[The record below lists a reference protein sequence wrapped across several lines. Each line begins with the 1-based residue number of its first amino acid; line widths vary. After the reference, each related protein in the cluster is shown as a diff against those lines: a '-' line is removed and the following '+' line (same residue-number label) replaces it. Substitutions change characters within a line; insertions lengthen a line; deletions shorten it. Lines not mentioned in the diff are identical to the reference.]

1 MRSPLRRLPPVLRF
15 AAVTM
20 ALTWLSACGEG
31 VLDEE
36 AEVFAQGRQAL
47 LNGVGSSAA
56 RAALTKRWAPIHYQD
71 VDVTGSHSLSGKS
84 DFLTRVDFDGD
95 WSGTNNWDNTGS
107 RALTAHAYQSVV
119 ETSTHWYLLYTFFH
133 PRDWSDSIFDTEHEN
148 DGEGVLLI
156 VKRDGSEYGALV
168 GAVTVAHKDFFSYV
182 PSGSPLA
189 SGSESIDGTLSM
201 ASFEGLPHPITA
213 QEAKGHGLK
222 AWPYFDINGDGV
234 KYYPSLTLAEQ
245 PSSATDS
252 DVRYKLLDIYSPTD
266 GLWTRRDLTTL
277 FSSDGTFRGDTGG
290 GCGLTAGNCGTN
302 SANAPWGWDD
312 QNDGPILRGEIAKD
326 PAKLAAYYFSPSS
339 QFSTTYTF
347 NPFQNIGNPDQP

>member
-1 MRSPLRRLPPVLRF
+1 MRSSLRRSPVVLAF
-15 AAVTM
+15 TT
-20 ALTWLSACGEG
+20 ALTLLTACGEG
-31 VLDEE
+31 MSEDDPFGQ
-36 AEVFAQGRQAL
+36 ASQAL
-47 LNGVGSSAA
+47 LNGVGSTAA

-71 VDVTGSHSLSGKS
+71 VDVTGSHSLGGKS
-84 DFLTRVDFDGD
+84 DFISRVDFDGD

-119 ETSTHWYLLYTFFH
+119 ETSSHWYLLYTFFH

-148 DGEGVLLI
+148 DGEGVLLV

-182 PSGSPLA
+182 PTGSPLT
-189 SGSESIDGTLSM
+189 SGSESLDGTLSL
-201 ASFEGLPHPITA
+201 ATFEGVAHPITA

-222 AWPYFDINGDGV
+222 AWPYYDIVGDGV

-245 PSSATDS
+245 PDSATDS
-252 DVRYKLLDIYSPTD
+252 DVRYKLLDIYGSE
-266 GLWTRRDLTTL
+266 GLWQRRDLTTL
-277 FSSDGTFRGDTGG
+277 FVSDGTFRGDTGG
-290 GCGLTAGNCGTN
+290 GCGLAAGNCGTN

-312 QNDGPILRGEIAKD
+312 QNDGPILSGEIAKD

-347 NPFQNIGNPDQP
+347 NPFKGIGADPNQP

>member
-1 MRSPLRRLPPVLRF
+1 MTPLLRRVSDVLVLTVVASTLALLPG
-15 AAVTM
+15 
-20 ALTWLSACGEG
+20 CGEG
-31 VLDEE
+31 YSEDDPFGE
-36 AEVFAQGRQAL
+36 AQRAL
-47 LNGVGSSAA
+47 LNGVGSTAA

-107 RALTAHAYQSVV
+107 RVLSAHAYQSVV

-148 DGEGVLLI
+148 DGEGVLL
-156 VKRDGSEYGALV
+156 VVQRDGSEYGSLV
-168 GAVTVAHKDFFSYV
+168 GAVTVAHKDFFSFV
-182 PSGSPLA
+182 PSGSPLS
-189 SGSESIDGTLSM
+189 SGSESLDGTLSL
-201 ASFEGLPHPITA
+201 ASFEGQLHPITA

-222 AWPYFDINGDGV
+222 AWPAYDIVGDGV
-234 KYYPSLTLAEQ
+234 KYFPSLSLAEQ

-252 DVRYKLLDIYSPTD
+252 DVRYKLVDIYGSE
-266 GLWTRRDLTTL
+266 GLWPRRELTTL
-277 FSSDGTFRGDTGG
+277 FSSYGTFRGDTSG
-290 GCGLTAGNCGTN
+290 GCGLVAGNCGTN
-302 SANAPWGWDD
+302 SANSPWGWDD
-312 QNDGPILRGEIAKD
+312 QNDGPILRGEIAND

-347 NPFQNIGNPDQP
+347 NPFKGIGTDPNQP

>member
-1 MRSPLRRLPPVLRF
+1 MRSSLRRSPGVPSLT
-15 AAVTM
+15 AVIL
-20 ALTWLSACGEG
+20 ALGLLSACGEG
-31 VLDEE
+31 VSEEE
-36 AEVFAQGRQAL
+36 ALFGQARQAL
-47 LNGVGSSAA
+47 LNGVGSTAA

-71 VDVTGSHSLSGKS
+71 VDVTGSHSLSGRS

-119 ETSTHWYLLYTFFH
+119 ETSSHWYLLYTFFH

-148 DGEGVLLI
+148 DGEGVLLV

-182 PSGSPLA
+182 PAGSPLG
-189 SGSESIDGTLSM
+189 SGSESLDGTLSL
-201 ASFEGLPHPITA
+201 ASFEGQLHPVTA

-222 AWPYFDINGDGV
+222 AWPYFDIVGDGV
-234 KYYPSLTLAEQ
+234 KYYPSLSLAEQ
-245 PSSATDS
+245 PSSATDA
-252 DVRYKLLDIYSPTD
+252 DVRYMLLDNYSPTE
-266 GLWTRRDLTTL
+266 GLWPRRDLTTL
-277 FSSDGTFRGDTGG
+277 FVSDGTFRGDTGG
-290 GCGLTAGNCGTN
+290 GCGLAAGNCGTN

-326 PAKLAAYYFSPSS
+326 PAKLAAYYFSPST

-347 NPFQNIGNPDQP
+347 NPFQGIGADPNQP